1 MTEETISEGV
11 TINPNKQ
18 VYTKLGFGELFD
30 QLLERLTNS
39 IDGTVTLA
47 DKVFED
53 QIELTEKRIER
64 FDERL
69 DAKRLRLERQFM
81 AMERALALLQ
91 GQSNALLSLNG
102 NLILAQSFGT

>member
-1 MTEETISEGV
+1 M
-11 TINPNKQ
+11 
-18 VYTKLGFGELFD
+18 
-30 QLLERLTNS
+30 TNS

-53 QIELTEKRIER
+53 QIDLTEKRIER

-69 DAKRLRLERQFM
+69 EAKRVRLERQFV
-81 AMERALALLQ
+81 AMETALAVLQ

-102 NLILAQSFGT
+102 NLNLAQSFGT

>member
-1 MTEETISEGV
+1 M
-11 TINPNKQ
+11 
-18 VYTKLGFGELFD
+18 LG
-30 QLLERLTNS
+30 RLTNS
-39 IDGTVTLA
+39 IDGNVTLA
-47 DKVFED
+47 EKVFED

>member
-1 MTEETISEGV
+1 MR
-11 TINPNKQ
+11 
-18 VYTKLGFGELFD
+18 
-30 QLLERLTNS
+30 ERLTNS